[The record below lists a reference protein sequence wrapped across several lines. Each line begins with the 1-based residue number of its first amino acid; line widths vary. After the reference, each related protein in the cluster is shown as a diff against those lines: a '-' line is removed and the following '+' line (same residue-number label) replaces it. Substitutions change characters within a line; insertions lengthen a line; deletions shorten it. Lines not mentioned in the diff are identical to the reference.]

1 MTKTKR
7 PPIFKLL
14 GAYFKRQFSLSD
26 FSAWM
31 DHQIDGTPTAT
42 GIRISNNR
50 ALNYSAVFNAV
61 QIIAGT
67 VASLPLILY
76 KRLDQHNK
84 ERFQNHPLYHVLHDM
99 ANPEMTSFVWREIS
113 QGHLLLW
120 GNAYSQIIRNDSLQ
134 TIALLPLNPDSVK
147 VTRNDAGKIIY
158 IHKEAPD
165 KERTYQADEILHI
178 VGLGFDGRVG
188 YSVLTLAQ
196 ESVGLGLAQEQF
208 NAQFYGNGTHLGNV
222 LEHPNVLGKEAHDN
236 LEESLKKFSG
246 VTNSHQTMI
255 LEEGMKWKPMT
266 MPLADAQ
273 FLESRTFQVGE
284 IARWFNLPPHKL
296 KELSKAT
303 FSNIEQQQIEFI
315 QDSMRPWFVR
325 WEAHIWWKLLN
336 DGEKKTLFAEFLIA
350 GLLRADM
357 VSRNQALSVQR
368 QNGIINA
375 DQWREIEN
383 MNPIEDE
390 VAGKKYW
397 MPLNMTDAGESEE
410 SKEEP
415 STDQVEEEN
424 SFRDVKPSQLR
435 SIKARRRWS
444 KAFKPIFRQVA
455 REILAI
461 EVPGIQGITK
471 KSFGE
476 RTLAEFKFDVDKFYK
491 KNKPAFRK
499 LFAVA
504 YDSYAET
511 IYPIAAD
518 EVNADPE
525 LTPEYKEHVNEFI
538 DHTTNRYIGSSQGQ
552 LSSVAS
558 EHRENDPA
566 RAINER
572 LTQWEERRPDK
583 VADREVVDGESGFS
597 QFVYFSAGFRTV
609 WVTLG
614 KNCPYCDSL
623 NGRTVSRG
631 VNFINAGS
639 GIEGEAG
646 KPSLVVTQNISHPAA
661 HGGCDCTVRAG

>member
-1 MTKTKR
+1 MSKKRR
-7 PPIFKLL
+7 PPLFKLL
-14 GAYFKRQFSLSD
+14 SAYLKRQFSLGD
-26 FSAWM
+26 FAEWM
-31 DHQIDGTPTAT
+31 DHQVDGTPTAT

-84 ERFQNHPLYHVLHDM
+84 ERFQNHPLYNVLHNM
-99 ANPEMTSFVWREIS
+99 ANPEMTSFVWREVS
-113 QGHLLLW
+113 QAHLLLW
-120 GNAYSQIIRNDSLQ
+120 GNSFSQIIRNAALQ
-134 TIALLPLNPDSVK
+134 VTELWPISPDRVK
-147 VTRNDAGKIIY
+147 VTRNDKRQIIY
-158 IHKEAPD
+158 EVKETPT
-165 KERTYQADEILHI
+165 KPRIFRADEILHI
-178 VGLGFDGRVG
+178 PGLGFDGRVG
-188 YSVLTLAQ
+188 YSVITLAQ
-196 ESVGLGLAQEQF
+196 EGMGLGLAQEQF
-208 NAQFYGNGTHLGNV
+208 NAHFYGQGTHLGNV
-222 LEHPNVLGKEAHDN
+222 LEHPGVLGDVAHDN
-236 LEESLKKFSG
+236 LEKSLQKFSG
-246 VTNSHQTMI
+246 VTNSHRTMI

-273 FLESRTFQVGE
+273 FLESRTFQIGE
-284 IARWFNLPPHKL
+284 MARWFNLPPHKL

-315 QDSMRPWFVR
+315 QDSMRPWLVR

-336 DGEKKTLFAEFLIA
+336 DEEKKTLFAEFLIA

-357 VSRNQALSVQR
+357 ASRNAALAIQR
-368 QNGIINA
+368 INGIINA
-375 DQWREIEN
+375 DEWRAIEN

-390 VAGKKYW
+390 AAGQKYW
-397 MPLNMTDAGESEE
+397 MPLNMSDAGAEE
-410 SKEEP
+410 TEEP
-415 STDQVEEEN
+415 STDQFNPEEDEN
-424 SFRDVKPSQLR
+424 ALKPRELR
-435 SIKARRRWS
+435 SIRARRRWS
-444 KAFKPIFRQVA
+444 QAFKPIFRQVA
-455 REILAI
+455 KEILAI
-461 EVPGIQGITK
+461 EIPGIQKITK

-476 RTLAEFKFDVDKFYK
+476 RILAEFKFDVDKFYK
-491 KNKPAFRK
+491 SNKPKFRK
-499 LFAVA
+499 LFAAA
-504 YDSYAET
+504 YDDYAAT

-518 EVNADPE
+518 EVNANLEP
-525 LTPEYKEHVNEFI
+525 TPEYDDYVNEFI
-538 DHTTNRYIGSSQGQ
+538 DHTTNRYVGSSQGQ
-552 LSSVAS
+552 LNQVAS

-566 RAINER
+566 KAINER
-572 LTQWEERRPDK
+572 LVQWEERRPDK
-583 VADREVVDGESGFS
+583 VADREVVDGESGFA

-646 KPSLVVTQNISHPAA
+646 KPLLVVTQNISHPAA
-661 HGGCDCTVRAG
+661 HGGCDCTVRAGI